1 MMDTFDLKW
10 PKTDATFFTDG
21 WRCRIVWRERRGG
34 LGGTIDNNE
43 QCKRR
48 VAASLRNVP
57 YLLNA
62 LRARGHG
69 VLAQEI
75 EELKQP
81 VDHAGDR
88 SIAAAAQS
96 AAVAAGCN
104 PAAAFEARLGS
115 WLAAMSGDCEWQ
127 LTGVKRAKVWLFCGE
142 HDVFGGQQ
150 GAELFIKPRAAK
162 GKSDWVAKISFASAK
177 QKNQYVAAAT
187 LQGICNYLDEQ
198 GFFADEQ
205 TVDGFLAA
213 LADADSAELAAAAD
227 AWRAG
232 NNATIH

>member
-48 VAASLRNVP
+48 VAASLPNAP
-57 YLLNA
+57 YLLSA

-69 VLAQEI
+69 LLAEEI
-75 EELKQP
+75 EAFKSPEDPAMDLS
-81 VDHAGDR
+81 V
-88 SIAAAAQS
+88 AADAKAQL
-96 AAVAAGCN
+96 AVADAN

-115 WLAAMSGDCEWQ
+115 WLAGLSGESDWE
-127 LTGVKRAKVWLFCGE
+127 LTGVKRAKVWYSCGA
-142 HDVFGGQQ
+142 HDVFCGQR
-150 GAELFIKPRAAK
+150 GAELFIKPRAVK
-162 GKSDWVAKISFASAK
+162 GKSDWVAKITFASPK
-177 QKNQYVAAAT
+177 QKNQYVAAAAFK
-187 LQGICNYLDEQ
+187 GICSYLDEQ

-205 TVDGFLAA
+205 AVNGFLAD
-213 LADADSAELAAAAD
+213 LAGLGHAEVVAAAD
-227 AWRAG
+227 AWQAG
-232 NNATIH
+232 NSATIH

>member
-1 MMDTFDLKW
+1 MMDTFDLQW

-34 LGGTIDNNE
+34 LGGTSDNNE

-48 VAASLRNVP
+48 VAASLLNAP

-69 VLAQEI
+69 LLAEEI
-75 EELKQP
+75 ELLQTPEEQL
-81 VDHAGDR
+81 VD
-88 SIAAAAQS
+88 ST
-96 AAVAAGCN
+96 AAGAQAPASGASIN
-104 PAAAFEARLGS
+104 AAAAFEARLGG
-115 WLAAMSGDCEWQ
+115 WMAAMEGESDRQ
-127 LTGVKRAKVWLFCGE
+127 LTGVKRARFWQPCGE

-162 GKSDWVAKISFASAK
+162 GKSEWVAKIAFASPK

-187 LQGICNYLDEQ
+187 RKR
-198 GFFADEQ
+198 F
-205 TVDGFLAA
+205 
-213 LADADSAELAAAAD
+213 
-227 AWRAG
+227 
-232 NNATIH
+232 